1 MSSKLFLV
9 VAPLRFLEN
18 YIEQA
23 RRKLDGLV
31 SDIGYVEQVVQQ
43 DIQDT
48 EILLLITKLRF
59 LQSRA
64 RQT

>member
-9 VAPLRFLEN
+9 VLLLRSLEK

-31 SDIGYVEQVVQQ
+31 SDIEYVEQVVQQ

-48 EILLLITKLRF
+48 ESLLLIMKLHF

>member
-18 YIEQA
+18 HIEQA

-43 DIQDT
+43 DIHDT